1 MVKKGDAR
9 DERYIRPKVAE
20 EKFKL
25 AQGLKQNVYLYGM
38 TGIGKTAFVKDMLG
52 KKSYDYYSAER
63 DCAERIFIPED
74 GKEHII
80 VIDDLQHV
88 VLSPDG

>member
-1 MVKKGDAR
+1 
-9 DERYIRPKVAE
+9 
-20 EKFKL
+20 
-25 AQGLKQNVYLYGM
+25 
-38 TGIGKTAFVKDMLG
+38 MLG

-80 VIDDLQHV
+80 VIDDLHLQFRIPLVINIQKVFPQIIRCLPYIPACHCQKTRQAEGRV
-88 VLSPDG
+88 C